1 MKPDV
6 NNGIH
11 FTFGKRG
18 IFQQR
23 FDGFSPSK
31 LEKAYALF
39 NQKINNPN
47 HQVGS
52 TGFLINM
59 FYPPSVKRGSRFDF
73 GDYDIFNQGFGNSFS
88 TMKKRQNY

>member
-1 MKPDV
+1 M

-18 IFQQR
+18 LFQQGL

-39 NQKINNPN
+39 NPRRNNPK
-47 HQVGS
+47 QVGS

-73 GDYDIFNQGFGNSFS
+73 GDYDIFNHGFGNSFS